1 MQGLYIALN
10 IGFVLNCNTLNT
22 VLSSRPVS
30 ADLADYTCRKDN
42 VVRLW
47 EYLLELLKARR
58 MRLELSL
65 QLQRVFQEMSYI
77 HGLIEEIKVTNHY
90 FSHTVS

>member
-10 IGFVLNCNTLNT
+10 IGFVLNCSTLNT
-22 VLSSRPVS
+22 VLSSRPLS
-30 ADLADYTCRKDN
+30 ADFADYTCRKDN